1 MGLLKLST
9 RAPSWGWTR
18 LQKAWCQRYPKLYKV
33 SLKSSMDN
41 STVGIS
47 WICQYKV
54 ECNYKPLVLEIQKCS
69 TYNIK
74 YHNSIIMYNKVQYM
88 ISSSL
93 SASADHS
100 AIAVGGL
107 CNLIGFCNSSNRV
120 WVCTPMISINKTG
133 LWSLQ
138 TSVKSQGSWFQI

>member
-41 STVGIS
+41 STACIS
-47 WICQYKV
+47 WICQDKV
-54 ECNYKPLVLEIQKCS
+54 ECNYKPLVLETQKCS
-69 TYNIK
+69 TYSIK

-138 TSVKSQGSWFQI
+138 TSVKSQGS